1 MIPPATMMLIMARA
15 YRQFVEKS
23 LSFMVADYL
32 LAQKEGRPTLA
43 GGAAVRLRFENFA
56 QIAA

>member
-32 LAQKEGRPTLA
+32 LAQKEGRPTFWQA
-43 GGAAVRLRFENFA
+43 GRP
-56 QIAA
+56 